1 MSDFYVK
8 DVNAYEISGN
18 TLKAFLPLVKKYTR
32 NHEITA
38 IAEIK
43 ADFDSEHSYA
53 DNVMI
58 RTMKLLKVYYYN
70 DYCEVGVYA
79 SGYIRNIKATLTNV
93 RQNFSLLEDFSV
105 SPTSQE
111 ETAEKWGNTFF
122 SDRQKAEQEV
132 FGEAKE
138 PVLTVSPDDFNN
150 FSEDL
155 LDIKLYLPFTNY
167 YSYWG
172 SICKAEGFILYHPC
186 SNAHMSEY
194 AILENGHSYLSPIKK
209 KYIFADKVVPIG
221 FITCPIV
228 AHETKDATAEYYEEL
243 DKGKIQRIPAF
254 GEPVCFEF
262 GTVFGTELYETHTVK
277 PKKLENNVWHEV

>member
-18 TLKAFLPLVKKYTR
+18 TLKAFLPLVKKHTR
-32 NHEITA
+32 NRQITA

-43 ADFDSEHSYA
+43 ADFDPEYSYA

-58 RTMKLLKVYYYN
+58 KTMKFLKVYYYN
-70 DYCEVGVYA
+70 DYCEVGIYA
-79 SGYIRNIKATLTNV
+79 GGHIRNIKATLTNV
-93 RQNFSLLEDFSV
+93 KQNFSFSV
-105 SPTSQE
+105 SPTLRE
-111 ETAEKWGNTFF
+111 EPAEKWGNTFF

-132 FGEAKE
+132 FGETKE
-138 PVLTVSPDDFNN
+138 PALTVSPDDFND

-172 SICKAEGFILYHPC
+172 SICKTKGFILYRPC

-194 AILENGHSYLSPIKK
+194 TVLENGYSYGSPIKK

-262 GTVFGTELYETHTVK
+262 GTVFGTELYETHTVE
-277 PKKLENNVWHEV
+277 PEKLENNVWHEV